1 MIRDN
6 NNKVN
11 RRRIFSLF
19 FLFIVAFGLII
30 YKLIDIQ
37 YISADQY
44 IIQADYQHTG
54 SYELKAKRGK
64 ILDRN
69 GIELA
74 SSLIEK
80 TITANPK
87 LIKDANEASEK
98 ISEILNI
105 DKIKLK
111 NLLSDTSKGFVY
123 IARKVDPITADKI
136 LELNIQ
142 GINIEDECKRYYPQ
156 DELACSLIGFVG
168 TDNNG
173 LSGLEIQYNEILE
186 GVDGKFTAQKDSFG
200 RIIETDENNYVKPIP
215 GGNIILTI
223 DSSLQFFAE
232 SKLKEVAEAYNSPRA
247 VLIVMNPKN
256 GEIYA
261 MAQYPTFN
269 LNNYFDY
276 NQEYFNNLG
285 VSFTYEPGS
294 TFKIVNVASAI
305 DNGCVNP
312 NQFFH
317 LPPSIKVGDRVIKEI
332 HRTYGVD
339 YSLQDIIKYSSNVG
353 AVTVALSMGDEIFYK
368 NILKFGFG
376 NLTGV
381 NLPGEEKGIISDY
394 KSWPASTIGAL
405 AIGQSISVTPLQ
417 LLRAACVIANGGFL
431 INPCVVSEVCSRSG
445 TVEKLNLN
453 QDAKTQIISSAT
465 ASEVKD
471 MMLSVVEGGTG
482 DKAKIDGI
490 KVCGKTGTAQKAN
503 KNKPGYD
510 EGRVITSFLGFAP
523 YEDPEVACIV
533 VIDEPQGNEEEIW
546 GGTVAAPIFSEVV
559 KFALSRID

>member
-11 RRRIFSLF
+11 RRRVFSLF
-19 FLFIVAFGLII
+19 FLFIVAFGLIV

-80 TITANPK
+80 TITANPQ
-87 LIKDANEASEK
+87 LIKDATEASEK
-98 ISEILNI
+98 ISGILNI
-105 DKIKLK
+105 DKMQLK
-111 NLLSDTSKGFVY
+111 NLLSDKSKGFIYV
-123 IARKVDPITADKI
+123 ARKVDPITADKI
-136 LELNIQ
+136 SELNIQ

-173 LSGLEIQYNEILE
+173 LSGLEIQYDEILK
-186 GVDGKFTAQKDSFG
+186 GIDGKFTAQKDGLG
-200 RIIETDENNYVKPIP
+200 RVIETNENNYIKPIP
-215 GGNIILTI
+215 GGNIVLTI

-232 SKLKEVAEAYNSPRA
+232 SKLKEVAKDYNAPRA

-261 MAQYPTFN
+261 MTQYPTFN

-285 VSFTYEPGS
+285 ISFTYEPGS
-294 TFKIVNVASAI
+294 TFKIVNIASAI
-305 DNGCVNP
+305 DNGCVSP

-317 LPPSIKVGDRVIKEI
+317 LSPSIKVGDRIIKEI
-332 HRTYGVD
+332 HRTYAVD

-353 AVTVALSMGDEIFYK
+353 AVTVALSMGDEILYK

-376 NLTGV
+376 SLTGV

-431 INPCVVSEVCSRSG
+431 IDPCVVSEVWNRDG
-445 TVEKLNLN
+445 TVEKLNLS
-453 QDAKTQIISSAT
+453 QDSKTQIISSAT
-465 ASEVKD
+465 ALEVKN

-510 EGRVITSFLGFAP
+510 EGRIITSFLGFAP
-523 YEDPEVACIV
+523 YENPEVACIV

-559 KFALSRID
+559 KFALSRIN